1 VPRAGLTRERIAAVA
16 AEIADEVG
24 LDRLTI
30 AAVAK
35 RLGVSGPAIYKHRA
49 GLDELQRDVA
59 VLAVREL
66 TVELSAATVGRAG
79 SDALRALADAYR
91 AYARRHPGRLA
102 ASLRAPAPGDAEHE
116 AASDAALAVLT
127 GVLRAY
133 ELADEDLVDALRTLR
148 AALHGFA
155 AVEAAGGFGLPRD
168 IDATYARYVATLDA
182 GLRSWSGAT
191 RP

>member
-1 VPRAGLTRERIAAVA
+1 MARAGLTRERIAATA

-35 RLGVSGPAIYKHRA
+35 RLGVSAPAIYKHRA

-59 VLAVREL
+59 ALAVKKL
-66 TVELSAATVGRAG
+66 TAAISAATVGRAG

-91 AYARRHPGRLA
+91 AYAHAHPGRLA

-116 AASDAALAVLT
+116 AASEPAMSMPSTPGCA
-127 GVLRAY
+127 
-133 ELADEDLVDALRTLR
+133 
-148 AALHGFA
+148 
-155 AVEAAGGFGLPRD
+155 P
-168 IDATYARYVATLDA
+168 
-182 GLRSWSGAT
+182 
-191 RP
+191 